1 MVIKKKKKI
10 LITGVAG
17 FIGFSLARKL
27 IQFKNYDVIGID
39 NLNTYY
45 SKKLKLKRLALLKH
59 KNFKFYKIDLIEKN
73 KLYSLFKKNKFDVV
87 FNFAAQAGVRYS
99 FKNPES
105 YTNSNIIGFINLM
118 ETLKNF
124 SVDKFFFASSS
135 SIYGD
140 QRPFPKKE
148 NSAVNPI
155 NLYSLSKL
163 SNEQFANSMSKLIS
177 TKMIGLRFFTIYGP
191 WGRPD
196 MMILKYLIS
205 AHKRLNFPLFN
216 NGNHFRDFTYIDDA
230 VNICLSLI
238 QININKKFDIFNICS
253 SRPVLI
259 TKVLKEINKYSKKP
273 FIKKKARDRADVYKT
288 YGDNK
293 KIINFLQKK
302 VKFTRHNQGV
312 QKTCEWFLKNKKIF
326 N

>member
-1 MVIKKKKKI
+1 MKPKNKKKI

-17 FIGFSLARKL
+17 FIGFSLAQKIL
-27 IQFKNYDVIGID
+27 LSKNYYVIGID

-45 SKKLKLKRLALLKH
+45 SKKLKLNRLALLKN
-59 KNFKFYKIDLIEKN
+59 KNFKFYKIDLTEKN
-73 KLYSLFKKNKFDVV
+73 KLYGLFKKHKFNIV

-99 FKNPES
+99 FKNPKS
-105 YTNSNIIGFINLM
+105 YTNTNIIGFLNLIEM
-118 ETLKNF
+118 LKNF
-124 SVDKFFFASSS
+124 KVDRLFFASSS

-140 QRPFPKKE
+140 QKPFPKKE
-148 NSAVNPI
+148 DSELNPI

-163 SNEQFANSMSKLIS
+163 SNEQFANSMSKIIK

-205 AHKRLNFPLFN
+205 AYKGSSFPLFN

-230 VNICLSLI
+230 INICIFLI
-238 QININKKFDIFNICS
+238 KIKLKKKFDVFNICS
-253 SRPVLI
+253 SKPVRI
-259 TKVLKEINKYSKKP
+259 TKILKEIDKYSKKP
-273 FIKKKARDRADVYKT
+273 LIKKKARDKADVYKT

-293 KIINFLQKK
+293 KIINFLKKK
-302 VKFTRHNQGV
+302 VKFTAHKQGV
-312 QKTCEWFLKNKKIF
+312 KNTCEWFLNNKKIF